1 MSDAKPTVL
10 CLVNGVL
17 REQLFHPA
25 TVARIETVAS
35 IRWLSDDASSRNP
48 DTWRVERKD
57 VSVVLGTWGMPNF
70 DNILLD
76 TLPGLRLIA
85 HGAGTVK
92 GFVTPEVFARGIRV
106 THGAV
111 VIAAAVGEWC
121 LMATLSG
128 LRLAMS
134 FHESMRAGAWKSSH
148 EGHGNELAGKRVG
161 LIAMSQT
168 ARAFLRLLAPFGC
181 EIGVYDPYLS
191 DEAASSLGVRK
202 VSAIDDLCAWADVLS
217 NHVPTTPETERL
229 VGAPQLARL
238 RSGALLVNSAR
249 AGAIDQDALLAELRS
264 GRIRA
269 ALDVYPREP
278 LAPDDPFRTLPNVF
292 LTPHIAGASWEA
304 RSRMG
309 EVMADEITRFV
320 RGEPLRHEILAE
332 RLGTMA

>member
-1 MSDAKPTVL
+1 M
-10 CLVNGVL
+10 
-17 REQLFHPA
+17 
-25 TVARIETVAS
+25 
-35 IRWLSDDASSRNP
+35 
-48 DTWRVERKD
+48 
-57 VSVVLGTWGMPNF
+57 
-70 DNILLD
+70 
-76 TLPGLRLIA
+76 
-85 HGAGTVK
+85 
-92 GFVTPEVFARGIRV
+92 FARGIRV

-121 LMATLSG
+121 LMATLSA

-134 FHESMRAGAWKSSH
+134 FHESMRVGAWKSSH

-161 LIAMSQT
+161 LIGMSQT

-181 EIGVYDPYLS
+181 EIGVYDPYLTG
-191 DEAASSLGVRK
+191 DAASSLGVRK
-202 VSAIDDLCAWADVLS
+202 VAAIDDLCEWADVLS
-217 NHVPTTPETERL
+217 NHVPTTPETDQL
-229 VGAPQLARL
+229 LGAPQLARL
-238 RSGALLVNSAR
+238 RRGALLVNSAR

>member
-25 TVARIETVAS
+25 TVARIEAVAS

-48 DTWRVERKD
+48 DTWRVERND
-57 VSVVLGTWGMPNF
+57 VSIVLGSWGMPNF

-92 GFVTPEVFARGIRV
+92 GFVTPEVFERGIRV

-202 VSAIDDLCAWADVLS
+202 VAQSMTCARG
-217 NHVPTTPETERL
+217 PTC
-229 VGAPQLARL
+229 
-238 RSGALLVNSAR
+238 
-249 AGAIDQDALLAELRS
+249 
-264 GRIRA
+264 
-269 ALDVYPREP
+269 
-278 LAPDDPFRTLPNVF
+278 FRT
-292 LTPHIAGASWEA
+292 TSQPHRRPTGWWGHHNSHAFVVAPCWSTRHAPA
-304 RSRMG
+304 RS
-309 EVMADEITRFV
+309 TRT
-320 RGEPLRHEILAE
+320 PC
-332 RLGTMA
+332 